1 MSTVVEYARASSRE
15 IAPNSYGP
23 ILAATD
29 GRPECASVLD
39 AARALGTRLGADV
52 QVIAVAPALA
62 PIVPDPRLLLD
73 LGVMPRM
80 RADLGNRVRAQCAT
94 AWADEPAERV
104 PPDVDIREGQPD
116 HVIARLA
123 NERDAQLIVI
133 GLGRHDVVERIFGD
147 ETALKV
153 IRESQVPVLAVPDQ
167 YRGAPHSALVGVD
180 FSEMSVRAAQVALRL
195 LSEGGLLRLVHVIPH
210 ARTILDGVIPREE
223 QERFLRHRFTQ
234 FIGRLTIPPNIE
246 VGEVT
251 LDGDPARKLLAYAA
265 ESGADLVAAGSHGHG
280 FVARLVIGSVT
291 TKLLRGGECAV
302 LVVPPAPSRVSGRA
316 AERGV
321 TMRFESARWAEVL
334 DDFTRCNVGRRT
346 RLEVDDPSIGAQA
359 QEQDYRLLGV
369 AFDAHDQRVEIML
382 GELGGG
388 EPHLSRG
395 IAGVESLHLL
405 TDNDGRDLALRLRHG
420 AGQTIL
426 TLLR

>member
-1 MSTVVEYARASSRE
+1 
-15 IAPNSYGP
+15 
-23 ILAATD
+23 
-29 GRPECASVLD
+29 
-39 AARALGTRLGADV
+39 
-52 QVIAVAPALA
+52 
-62 PIVPDPRLLLD
+62 
-73 LGVMPRM
+73 
-80 RADLGNRVRAQCAT
+80 
-94 AWADEPAERV
+94 
-104 PPDVDIREGQPD
+104 
-116 HVIARLA
+116 
-123 NERDAQLIVI
+123 
-133 GLGRHDVVERIFGD
+133 
-147 ETALKV
+147 
-153 IRESQVPVLAVPDQ
+153 
-167 YRGAPHSALVGVD
+167 
-180 FSEMSVRAAQVALRL
+180 
-195 LSEGGLLRLVHVIPH
+195 
-210 ARTILDGVIPREE
+210 
-223 QERFLRHRFTQ
+223 
-234 FIGRLTIPPNIE
+234 
-246 VGEVT
+246 
-251 LDGDPARKLLAYAA
+251 
-265 ESGADLVAAGSHGHG
+265 
-280 FVARLVIGSVT
+280 
-291 TKLLRGGECAV
+291 
-302 LVVPPAPSRVSGRA
+302 VPPAPSRVSGRA